1 MDITLQGNVEQL
13 IQRLVQQG
21 SFPSAEAAVS
31 SLIMNSLK
39 SLTNDVDKSIRL
51 TDLPVAFDESFVV
64 PDLPYSSPSV
74 VVQARIANT
83 PRLPD
88 PIFD

>member
-51 TDLPVAFDESFVV
+51 PDLPVAFDESFAV

-74 VVQARIANT
+74 VVQARIVNT

>member
-51 TDLPVAFDESFVV
+51 PDLPVAFDESFVV

>member
-1 MDITLQGNVEQL
+1 MEITLHGTVEQL

-21 SFPSAEAAVS
+21 SFPNAEAAVS
-31 SLIMNSLK
+31 SLLMNSLE

-51 TDLPVAFDESFVV
+51 PDLPVAFDESFVV

-74 VVQARIANT
+74 VVQARIVNT

>member
-39 SLTNDVDKSIRL
+39 SLTNDADKSIRL
-51 TDLPVAFDESFVV
+51 PDLPVAFDESFVV

-74 VVQARIANT
+74 VVQARIVNT